1 VIDGIKRRE
10 VDSWHPLVELSFFFF
25 LLNTFDPCG
34 LMIIFFFFFFF
45 ACASFSITNSTS
57 IIGLKT
63 KMILPSKNVTGVH
76 IIGLKKLTCVL
87 MLN

>member
-34 LMIIFFFFFFF
+34 LMIIFFFFF
-45 ACASFSITNSTS
+45 
-57 IIGLKT
+57 
-63 KMILPSKNVTGVH
+63 LP
-76 IIGLKKLTCVL
+76 VL
-87 MLN
+87 HLVLQIVLPLLALRRR